1 MKTLITFILAL
12 FIFSCAEKQNL
23 SHTETAK
30 IVVESFYKKD
40 NSTLKKHTT
49 SDGYSG
55 LIMII
60 DMIPDE
66 DKDAKVEIL
75 DEAIEGNL
83 AWVKYN
89 SSYDKSPGVFK
100 LVKENGQWIVTSKK
114 PREQGPF

>member
-1 MKTLITFILAL
+1 MKTQITSLL
-12 FIFSCAEKQNL
+12 VLLIFSCAEKQNL

-55 LIMII
+55 LIMIQ

-66 DKDAKVEIL
+66 DKNANVEIL
-75 DEAIEGNL
+75 GESLEGDL

-100 LVKENGQWIVTSKK
+100 LVQEKGQWKVASKK
-114 PREQGPF
+114 PKERGPF

>member
-1 MKTLITFILAL
+1 MKTLITSVLAL
-12 FIFSCAEKQNL
+12 LIFSCAEKQNL
-23 SHTETAK
+23 THTETAK

-49 SDGYSG
+49 SDGYTG
-55 LIMII
+55 LIMIQ

-66 DKDAKVEIL
+66 DKDANVEIL
-75 DEAIEGNL
+75 DEALEGDL

-100 LVKENGQWIVTSKK
+100 LVKENGKWKVSSKK
-114 PREQGPF
+114 PRERGPF